1 MMNGGIQMAIENMS
15 LLQIVGSLDEMHSI
29 LKKLIICENVHLNL
43 DTGNAYNNNYIVH
56 QYESNIIGSS
66 SAKAIDYDNE
76 EIICSK
82 SLQIVEDL
90 CKGLN
95 IELKLDK
102 KYLTDD
108 SYSLVNAEDDLK
120 ILNDSIGYK
129 AAEINSK
136 NHEIEKLLTFKD
148 KIDCI
153 YDKNIKLENIA
164 DLNYFEYE
172 IGSLSSENKWRLKK
186 NYENLSAI
194 VLRIGIIKSSIEDL
208 YVIIYPKQFKEET
221 KNLLKSLN
229 WNQLQIPEGINGNPA
244 QMIEQI
250 KNKIEVYKNDINEL
264 SGIIELDKEENKY
277 ILNKIYNTLKLEEK
291 IIKLVKNIDF
301 GDNLFIIN
309 VWVKESERLAVE
321 EAIGTVTNK
330 FIITY
335 KSAQEIGKQVK
346 PPTMLKNNWFT
357 KPFELIV
364 RMYGLPSYYEVDP
377 TPFLA
382 ITFCLMFGIMFGD
395 IGQGLIYFLAGF
407 MLYKKMKDPGAILM
421 RLGGSSIVFGFV
433 YGSLFGLEQ
442 AELPWLPS
450 LIGRPLDPKNI
461 PMILLTGVI
470 FGIAVLTISF
480 IIGIVNSLK
489 KGDIEEGLFGKNGV
503 IGYLFFISMV
513 LIAVALTGAISLPL
527 IIPVISLVLTLVIMI
542 LKVPI
547 TNLVMNKRP
556 LIHGSP
562 GAYFTESIFEGIE
575 TILNALS
582 NGISFIR
589 VGAFALNHAGLFL
602 AFLVMSELTENIF
615 LKILIILLG
624 NILILTLEGLVV
636 FIQGL
641 RLQYYEMFS
650 KYFQGDGIEFEPIK
664 LIR

>member
-1 MMNGGIQMAIENMS
+1 MAIENMS
-15 LLQIVGSLDEMHSI
+15 LLQIVGSMDEMHSI

-66 SAKAIDYDNE
+66 STRTIDYDNE
-76 EIICSK
+76 EIECSK
-82 SLQIVEDL
+82 SLQVVEDL
-90 CKGLN
+90 CNGLN
-95 IELKLDK
+95 IDLKLDI
-102 KYLTDD
+102 KYLSDD
-108 SYSLVNAEDDLK
+108 SYCMENAEDDLIK
-120 ILNDSIGYK
+120 LNDSIGCR
-129 AAEINSK
+129 AAEINNK
-136 NHEIEKLLTFKD
+136 NQEIANLLNFRD

-153 YDKNIKLENIA
+153 YDKNIELENIA

-208 YVIIYPKQFKEET
+208 YIIIYPKQFKGET

-229 WNQLQIPEGINGNPA
+229 WNQLQIPEGISGNPA

-250 KNKIEVYKNDINEL
+250 KNNIKVFKNDINEL
-264 SGIIELDKEENKY
+264 SNIIELDKEENKY

-291 IIKLVKNIDF
+291 IIKLVKHIDF

-309 VWVKESERLAVE
+309 VWVKENERTIVE
-321 EAIGTVTNK
+321 EAIGTITNK

-335 KSAQEIGKQVK
+335 KSARELGKQVK
-346 PPTMLKNNWFT
+346 PPTKLRNNWFT

-364 RMYGLPSYYEVDP
+364 KMYGLPSYHEIDP

-395 IGQGLIYFLAGF
+395 IGQGLIYFLAGLI
-407 MLYKKMKDPGAILM
+407 LYKKMKDPGAILM

-442 AELPWLPS
+442 SELPWLPS

-461 PMILLTGVI
+461 PMILLAGVI
-470 FGIAVLTISF
+470 FGIVVLTISF
-480 IIGIVNSLK
+480 GIGIVNSLK
-489 KGDIEEGLFGKNGV
+489 KGDIEEGLFGKNGAT
-503 IGYLFFISMV
+503 GYLFFISMV
-513 LIAVALTGAISLPL
+513 LIAVAITGTINLPVVIP
-527 IIPVISLVLTLVIMI
+527 IITLVFCLVIMI

-547 TNLVMNKRP
+547 TSLILNKRP

-602 AFLVMSELTENIF
+602 AFLVMSELTDNIF
-615 LKILIILLG
+615 LKILIIILG

-664 LIR
+664 LNR